1 MMCSRETLVSWQWMV
16 VVELSCHGGG
26 GVVSCY
32 LMCGHTRVVLK
43 DFCYLMCG
51 HTCAS
56 ERFLLYVIQD
66 VQ

>member
-1 MMCSRETLVSWQWMV
+1 MVV